1 MEADGSHRW
10 RAAQHGGDGA
20 PVHGEVA
27 VQAKLDREKTQED
40 ARGQDE
46 AT

>member
-1 MEADGSHRW
+1 MTLAVIRGE
-10 RAAQHGGDGA
+10 RAARRGGGGVPAHD
-20 PVHGEVA
+20 EVT